1 VIKNRV
7 GYIVL
12 LFVLMMIVASMTG
25 CSNDADPA
33 PAPNSE
39 EAGSEEANFTSTDK
53 PAFVGSQDENYYMV
67 TFVSGVDYWVGV
79 YEGFKDAGRQLGVT
93 TTYTGTPEYDI
104 NAQVTVF
111 EQVVALNPAGI
122 ALCPINAEAFVE
134 PIRRAREQGIPVM
147 VFATDSPEA
156 DKIAYITSDNVIEG
170 RMAADF
176 IGEELNGEGEIAVLE
191 NLGQYNHELR
201 VSSLIE
207 RLEESWPNIEVV
219 ARSNS
224 RQDSEI
230 AATSLQ
236 TMVQANPNI
245 DFVYSVE
252 ATSGAGAGVA
262 AKELGKDIKVLTFDA
277 SPDVIDMVKDDTI
290 YAAIMPNVVQQGYWS
305 MMTLFVYN
313 HNLVDPMN
321 DWEASGESIVNIPYF
336 DNGLNIVTKENA
348 DYFYTSNYLQKRDS
362 KSFDESGHEMTNPDL
377 PGFWRR

>member
-1 VIKNRV
+1 MSKRKI
-7 GYIVL
+7 GFT
-12 LFVLMMIVASMTG
+12 FVLMVMLLMLVTPLMG
-25 CSNDADPA
+25 CSDDAAPA
-33 PAPNSE
+33 PAPVTENG
-39 EAGSEEANFTSTDK
+39 AGFTSTDK
-53 PAFVGSQDENYYMV
+53 PAFVGSVEENYYMV

-79 YEGFKDAGRQLGVT
+79 YEGFKDAGRQLGVK

-111 EQVVALNPAGI
+111 EQVVALQPAGI

-147 VFATDSPEA
+147 VFATDSPDA
-156 DKIAYITSDNVIEG
+156 DKIAYITSDNVVEG

-176 IGEELNGEGEIAVLE
+176 IGQELNGEGEIAVLE

-207 RLEESWPNIEVV
+207 RLAERWPNVKVV

-245 DFVYSVE
+245 KFVYSVE

-277 SPDVIDMVKDDTI
+277 SPDVLDMVKDGTI

-305 MMTLFVYN
+305 MLTLFVYN
-313 HNLVDPMN
+313 HQLVDPMN
-321 DWEASGESIVNIPYF
+321 DWTVSGESIVNIPYF
-336 DNGLNIVTKENA
+336 DNGLNIVTKDNA
-348 DYFYTSNYLQKRDS
+348 DYFYTSNFLQKRES
-362 KSFDESGHEMTNPDL
+362 QSFNESGHQMTNPDL

>member
-1 VIKNRV
+1 VYKKKVGLTCVIL
-7 GYIVL
+7 VL
-12 LFVLMMIVASMTG
+12 LILATSLAG
-25 CSNDADPA
+25 CSNNTTP
-33 PAPNSE
+33 PPPTQE
-39 EAGSEEANFTSTDK
+39 GNFKSQDK
-53 PAFVGSQDENYYMV
+53 PAFVGSEQEVYYMV

-79 YEGFKDAGRQLGVT
+79 YEGFKDAGRQLGVKT
-93 TTYTGTPEYDI
+93 VYTGTPEYDI

-111 EQVVALNPAGI
+111 EQVVALKPAGI

-147 VFATDSPEA
+147 VFATDSPDA
-156 DKIAYITSDNVIEG
+156 DKIAYITSDNVVEG
-170 RMAADF
+170 KMAADF
-176 IGEELNGEGEIAVLE
+176 IGRELNGQGEIAVLE

-201 VSSLIE
+201 VSSLID
-207 RLEESWPNIEVV
+207 RLAEKWPGVKVV

-245 DFVYSVE
+245 KFVYSVE

-277 SPDVIDMVKDDTI
+277 SPDVLDMVKDGTI

-305 MMTLFVYN
+305 MLTLFVYN
-313 HNLVDPMN
+313 HQLVNPMN
-321 DWEASGESIVNIPYF
+321 DSEVSGESIVNIPYF

-348 DYFYTSNYLQKRDS
+348 DYFYTSKYLAKRGS
-362 KSFDESGHEMTNPDL
+362 KGFNESGSQMTNPDL
-377 PGFWRR
+377 PGFWRK

>member
-1 VIKNRV
+1 MSKKKLNFV
-7 GYIVL
+7 GV
-12 LFVLMMIVASMTG
+12 LFVLMMLVVTLMG
-25 CSNDADPA
+25 CSSEAEPTPA
-33 PAPNSE
+33 PSPE
-39 EAGSEEANFTSTDK
+39 EASFASTDK
-53 PAFVGSQDENYYMV
+53 PAFVGSEEDNYYMV

-79 YEGFKDAGRQLGVT
+79 YEGFKDAGRQLGVK

-111 EQVVALNPAGI
+111 EQVVALKPAGI

-134 PIRRAREQGIPVM
+134 PIKRAREQGIPVM
-147 VFATDSPEA
+147 VFATDSPDA
-156 DKIAYITSDNVIEG
+156 DKIAYITSDNVVEG

-201 VSSLIE
+201 VSSLID
-207 RLEESWPNIEVV
+207 RLEEKWPNVKVV

-245 DFVYSVE
+245 KFVYSVE

-277 SPDVIDMVKDDTI
+277 SPDVLDMVKDGTI

-321 DWEASGESIVNIPYF
+321 DWEVSGESSVNIPYF
-336 DNGLNIVTKENA
+336 DNGLNIVTKDNA
-348 DYFYTSNYLQKRDS
+348 DYFYTSNYLQKRES
-362 KSFDESGHEMTNPDL
+362 KSFNESGHEMTNPDL

>member
-1 VIKNRV
+1 
-7 GYIVL
+7 VL
-12 LFVLMMIVASMTG
+12 ILAMAG
-25 CSNDADPA
+25 CSKATTPA
-33 PAPNSE
+33 APTTPQE
-39 EAGSEEANFTSTDK
+39 GGFRSTDK
-53 PAFVGSQDENYYMV
+53 PAFVGSESEVYYMV

-79 YEGFKDAGRQLGVT
+79 YEGFKDAARQLGVKT
-93 TTYTGTPEYDI
+93 VYTGTPEYDI

-111 EQVVALNPAGI
+111 EQVVALKPAGI

-147 VFATDSPEA
+147 VFATDSPDA

-176 IGEELNGEGEIAVLE
+176 IAQELGGKGEVAVLE

-207 RLEESWPNIEVV
+207 RLAERWPDVKVV

-245 DFVYSVE
+245 KFVYSVE

-262 AKELGKDIKVLTFDA
+262 AKELGTGIKVLTFDA
-277 SPDVIDMVKDDTI
+277 SPDVLDMVKDGTI

-305 MMTLFVYN
+305 MLTLFIYN
-313 HNLVDPMN
+313 HGLVDPMN
-321 DWEASGESIVNIPYF
+321 DWQASGESIVNIPYF
-336 DNGLNIVTKENA
+336 DNGLNIVTKSNA
-348 DYFYTSNYLQKRDS
+348 DYFYTSNYLQKRGS
-362 KSFDESGHEMTNPDL
+362 KGFNESGLDMKNPDL
-377 PGFWRR
+377 PGSWKR